1 MQVSIRTCTSYPF
14 DECCI
19 ILEAPVTDKYPLD
32 ALQYRS
38 RKGQCSPVGFSVDFG
53 TKKQQ
58 FISPKSQ
65 NQHRRRKMYINGD
78 GATMM
83 IDGRCYVHVHAGRR
97 GAHVSYLVFVRK

>member
-19 ILEAPVTDKYPLD
+19 ILEASVTDKYPLD

-53 TKKQQ
+53 TKKNNNS
-58 FISPKSQ
+58 FPPSHKISVDDEKCKS
-65 NQHRRRKMYINGD
+65 MVMD
-78 GATMM
+78 ATMM
-83 IDGRCYVHVHAGRR
+83 IDAAAR
-97 GAHVSYLVFVRK
+97 